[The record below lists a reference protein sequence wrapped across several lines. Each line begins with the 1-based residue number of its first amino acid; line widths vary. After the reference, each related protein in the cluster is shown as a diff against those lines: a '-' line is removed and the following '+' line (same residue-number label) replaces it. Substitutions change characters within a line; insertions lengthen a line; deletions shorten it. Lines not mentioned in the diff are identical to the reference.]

1 MVTKG
6 ISMFVHTS
14 FKMSCLE
21 SNEWA
26 AYYSLLRKEIKVILF
41 IVLAN

>member
-1 MVTKG
+1 MVTKN
-6 ISMFVHTS
+6 INMFVHTS

-26 AYYSLLRKEIKVILF
+26 ALLFSIAKRNKGYF
-41 IVLAN
+41 IYCVS